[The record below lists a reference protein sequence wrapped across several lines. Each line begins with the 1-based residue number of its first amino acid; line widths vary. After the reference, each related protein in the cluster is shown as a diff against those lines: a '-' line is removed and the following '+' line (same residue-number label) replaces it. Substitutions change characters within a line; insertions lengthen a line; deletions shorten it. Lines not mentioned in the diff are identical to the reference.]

1 MQSSLEFYLS
11 PLATKHGSPFDIQS
25 TKSARYEE
33 VSILHLFQLH
43 VQRLF
48 DYGMHLCSERG
59 MVTESLVAV
68 FVHMRDPNNSS
79 STQNAVRLSLFKRFR
94 KDLSE
99 HMFAVK
105 KSDRSSRLESNR
117 EDAGWELSQN
127 QREAIFLK
135 VKCEFS
141 YEEVAA
147 IMDIRMKS
155 AHNLVSQ
162 ALEKM
167 LQQNQK

>member
-11 PLATKHGSPFDIQS
+11 PLVTKLGILPDVQSKQWGS
-25 TKSARYEE
+25 YEE

-79 STQNAVRLSLFKRFR
+79 STQNTVRLSLFKKFR

-99 HMFAVK
+99 HMYAVK
-105 KSDRSSRLESNR
+105 TSDRGSRLESNR
-117 EDAGWELSQN
+117 EDAGWELSPN

-147 IMDIRMKS
+147 IMDIRIKS

-162 ALEKM
+162 AFEKM